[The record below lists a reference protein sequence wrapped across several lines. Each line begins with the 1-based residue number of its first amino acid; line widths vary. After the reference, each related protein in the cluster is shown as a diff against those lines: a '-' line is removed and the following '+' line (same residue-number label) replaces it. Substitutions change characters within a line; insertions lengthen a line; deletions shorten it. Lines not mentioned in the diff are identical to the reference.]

1 MPIKQLVILQLKG
14 ITLHNSYAWLQCL
27 DWDGTQRRPLL
38 NITSMSSV
46 VPQHTTQNIA
56 VMHCRPSVVFVMT
69 QAAIQWTEDMLL
81 FILISFWPFPSPR
94 IQNGNHSSWKLQV
107 WCKVAWTG
115 PWLEEIFDQVPKVF
129 TYIAL
134 GLGLVTRDWNHFHNT
149 AKNAKAV
156 GITGKTFMHLCT
168 YI

>member
-1 MPIKQLVILQLKG
+1 MVTVSGLRWYTAKASAEHHFHEFCYPTTYNTKYSCYALQ
-14 ITLHNSYAWLQCL
+14 TQCSICY
-27 DWDGTQRRPLL
+27 DTG
-38 NITSMSSV
+38 
-46 VPQHTTQNIA
+46 
-56 VMHCRPSVVFVMT
+56 
-69 QAAIQWTEDMLL
+69 WTEDMLL
-81 FILISFWPFPSPR
+81 FILISFRPFPSPR
-94 IQNGNHSSWKLQV
+94 IQNGNHSSWELQV

-134 GLGLVTRDWNHFHNT
+134 GLGLVTRDWNNFHNT